1 MGGYGGCI
9 ILCLAFAIP
18 EAIYSNKQWRVLSF
32 LSLGVFK
39 NALYFQYVLSCLL
52 WPFNLSVKFLL
63 SGKHCSLQKQTKAQ
77 TIDFCP
83 FRGHSPSSKC
93 TDFKT
98 EIIRQMH
105 ESLASL
111 ETPAGWIQNVSTVF
125 YLEVQKL
132 IFHKSGAPSCSLKSS

>member
-1 MGGYGGCI
+1 MDGYGGCI
-9 ILCLAFAIP
+9 MLCLAFAIP

-32 LSLGVFK
+32 LSLGVFQ
-39 NALYFQYVLSCLL
+39 NALDFQYVLSCLH

-125 YLEVQKL
+125 YLETQKL